1 MAGSVEENT
10 AQIHILAESYDTTQD
25 YGSSCSTTV
34 ELTLW
39 DEEVV
44 GLNPLF
50 LSPSLGLSSIDS
62 VAILMSLSLN
72 TFFEEMLH
80 Y

>member
-1 MAGSVEENT
+1 MAELWRQNT
-10 AQIHILAESYDTTQD
+10 AQIHILAESYDSTKE
-25 YGSSCSTTV
+25 YGISCSTTV

-50 LSPSLGLSSIDS
+50 LSPSLALSSIDR
-62 VAILMSLSLN
+62 VAILMKLSLN
-72 TFFEEMLH
+72 TFFEELLH